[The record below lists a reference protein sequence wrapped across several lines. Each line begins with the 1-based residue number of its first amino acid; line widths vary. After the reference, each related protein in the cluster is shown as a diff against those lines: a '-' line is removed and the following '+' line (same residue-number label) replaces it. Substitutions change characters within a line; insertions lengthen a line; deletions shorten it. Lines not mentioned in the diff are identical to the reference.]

1 MTKLKTIAAA
11 AVAIAGLTA
20 ITPAFAAGQYDRY
33 DRYDRSD
40 RYDRYDRREDIRDYR
55 DNRVDARIDR
65 LEDRLDMG
73 RRSGR
78 LTRSE
83 FGRLSSELNG
93 IERLSYQYERSGRG
107 IDRQEMANLSY
118 RLDRFEQKLHW
129 ERNDRDT
136 AWRR

>member
-33 DRYDRSD
+33 DRH
-40 RYDRYDRREDIRDYR
+40 DRYDRREDVRDYR

-93 IERLSYQYERSGRG
+93 IERLSNQYERSGRG

>member
-11 AVAIAGLTA
+11 AVAIASLSA
-20 ITPAFAAGQYDRY
+20 ITPAFAAGQPAPMH
-33 DRYDRSD
+33 
-40 RYDRYDRREDIRDYR
+40 REAVRDHR
-55 DNRVDARIDR
+55 DNRVDVRIDR

-73 RRSGR
+73 RRTGR
-78 LTRSE
+78 LTRTE
-83 FGRLSSELNG
+83 FSRLSNELDG
-93 IERLSYQYERSGRG
+93 IEKLSRQYDRSGRG
-107 IDRQEMANLSY
+107 IDSREMATLTY

>member
-33 DRYDRSD
+33 DRYDR
-40 RYDRYDRREDIRDYR
+40 REDVRDYR

-93 IERLSYQYERSGRG
+93 IERLSNQYERSGRG

>member
-1 MTKLKTIAAA
+1 MTKLKTIATAV
-11 AVAIAGLTA
+11 VAIAGLAA
-20 ITPAFAAGQYDRY
+20 ITPAFAAGQH
-33 DRYDRSD
+33 D
-40 RYDRYDRREDIRDYR
+40 RYDRYDRREDVRDYR
-55 DNRVDARIDR
+55 DNRVDARIER

-93 IERLSYQYERSGRG
+93 IERLSNQYERSGRG

>member
-1 MTKLKTIAAA
+1 MTKFKTIAAA

-33 DRYDRSD
+33 DRYDR
-40 RYDRYDRREDIRDYR
+40 REDVRDYR

-93 IERLSYQYERSGRG
+93 IERLSNQYERSGRG

>member
-1 MTKLKTIAAA
+1 MTKLKTIATA
-11 AVAIAGLTA
+11 AVAIASLAA
-20 ITPAFAAGQYDRY
+20 ITPAFAAGQH
-33 DRYDRSD
+33 D
-40 RYDRYDRREDIRDYR
+40 RYDRYDRREDVRDYR
-55 DNRVDARIDR
+55 DNRVDARIER

-93 IERLSYQYERSGRG
+93 IERLSNQYERSGRG